1 MKRPILLALLMTV
14 ALPLLAQNSLPRY
27 AAWQPNGPE
36 TLACAIPAQLQ
47 AAPAADG
54 QLRYLVLQLAPDW
67 APDWKQ
73 AAFQL
78 KGLIVGVKSQSPQA
92 LVGVEGSRAQIEAL
106 LGQELA
112 PYFDG
117 YVYGDEPWLP
127 EADPTGKLWEKTT
140 VSANQV
146 LSTLIEAASLGVE
159 LVLFDQFEL
168 SSKQRELLDVVAK
181 TRTGSLDEQPQIS
194 GLDQANA
201 TFFFD
206 PISGDYH
213 LALFAAKGQ
222 SQTTTFKLA
231 KGTKVELLF
240 PKGARYRHQQYT
252 TITELSL
259 EGDSD
264 AYFFRLEP
272 GEKAGTSE
280 SLEVVTK
287 QIVDPYELVVKNQ
300 VFKEEQD
307 RLFQSLEVDE
317 VQNYRYAAA
326 AGIEIDVSFAD
337 KVVQRKGLPV
347 ERIRT
352 ATYLGGVKWK
362 GDKQPELPLISPEK
376 VQTPPLVIDLDKS
389 YSYTYKGEDTIDGHA
404 TWKVGFEPK
413 GATGNYYSGTVW
425 IDQES
430 GAHRKLRAI
439 QSGLVAPVLGNEMVV
454 YFDWVEQGGV
464 KYWTQVREENLQ
476 LINIVGERIVL
487 QIDSRRSNYQF
498 NSGQADAHLQ
508 EAYAS
513 SATILRDTQK
523 GFRYL
528 KAKGKNG
535 EREVSEDTFLKK
547 KAVLG
552 GILLDPALD
561 SPVPL
566 AGFNYT
572 NLDFLG
578 QGYQAN
584 FFLAG
589 AINDMIVSNPH
600 FLGSNLDFTA
610 ELFLTPLY
618 FGDTVYE
625 ENEERKDLEIESLAE
640 SLNLTIGVPIGTF
653 WKFSGNYGLLYR
665 DYKLGDDTD
674 PDYVLP
680 KSHLEHVGRIS
691 LDYSRS
697 RFVSRVLYSFNKRSD
712 WDDFGLPEDTDTV
725 EDSYRTLEVDM
736 GVSKRLKHFQSLGA
750 ELRYLKGW
758 NLDRFSRFGFGFFEN
773 RVDGFGT
780 SGIRGD
786 SAIRL
791 KLEYEKGIKGLFN
804 LDFGITAARAEL
816 DKPVIIGGY
825 QQPEKVDLAGLGL
838 AVNFMGP
845 WKTLIRVDVGYGA
858 YSSLKAEEGDV
869 SGQIVFLKLF

>member
-1 MKRPILLALLMTV
+1 MKRPWLPLALLLTAM
-14 ALPLLAQNSLPRY
+14 LPLLAQNNLPRY

-47 AAPAADG
+47 SAPTAQP
-54 QLRYLVLQLAPDW
+54 QLRYIVLQLAPDW

-78 KGLIVGVKSQSPQA
+78 KGLIVGIKSQSPQA
-92 LVGVEGSRAQIEAL
+92 LVGIEGAHAQIEAL
-106 LGQELA
+106 LGQEMA
-112 PYFDG
+112 AYFDG
-117 YVYGDEPWLP
+117 YVYADEPWLP
-127 EADPTGKLWEKTT
+127 ESDPTGKLWQKTAT
-140 VSANQV
+140 AGNQV

-159 LVLFDQFEL
+159 LVLFEQFDL
-168 SSKQRELLDVVAK
+168 SPKQRELLDVVAK
-181 TRTGSLDEQPQIS
+181 TRTGSLDEQPSIS

-206 PISGDYH
+206 PVSGDYH
-213 LALFAAKGQ
+213 LALFAAKGEV
-222 SQTTTFKLA
+222 QTLTFQLG
-231 KGTKVELLF
+231 KGTKAELLF
-240 PKGARYRHQQYT
+240 PKGARHRHQQYAS
-252 TITELSL
+252 ITELRL
-259 EGDSD
+259 DGDSD

-272 GEKAGTSE
+272 SEKAGTSE

-287 QIVDPYELVVKNQ
+287 KIVDPYELVVKNQ

-317 VQNYRYAAA
+317 EQNYRYAAA
-326 AGIEIDVSFAD
+326 AGVEIDVTFD
-337 KVVQRKGLPV
+337 DQVIQRKDQPI
-347 ERIRT
+347 ERIRK

-376 VQTPPLVIDLDKS
+376 VQTAPLVIDLDKS
-389 YSYTYKGEDTIDGHA
+389 YTYTYKGEDTIDGHA

-413 GATGNYYSGTVW
+413 GTGNFFSGTVW
-425 IDQES
+425 IDQQN

-439 QSGLVAPVLGNEMVV
+439 QSGLEPPVIGNEMTV
-454 YFDWVEQGGV
+454 YFDWVEQDGV

-487 QIDSRRSNYQF
+487 QISSRRSNYRF
-498 NSGQADAHLQ
+498 NSGQADQRLK
-508 EAYAS
+508 EAYAGD
-513 SATILRDTQK
+513 ATILRDTQK

-528 KAKGKNG
+528 KAKGDG
-535 EREVSEDTFLKK
+535 EREISEDTFLKK

-552 GILLDPALD
+552 GILFDPALD
-561 SPVPL
+561 SPIPL

-578 QGYQAN
+578 RGYQAN

-589 AINDMIVSNPH
+589 AINDLIVSNAN
-600 FLGSNLDFTA
+600 FLGTNLDFTG

-625 ENEERKDLEIESLAE
+625 ENEERKDLEIESLNE
-640 SLNLTIGVPIGTF
+640 SLNLTLGVPLGSF
-653 WKFSGNYGLLYR
+653 WKFSGNYGLIYR
-665 DYKLGDDTD
+665 DYKRADDTD
-674 PDYVLP
+674 PDYILP
-680 KSHLEHVGRIS
+680 KSHLEHVGR
-691 LDYSRS
+691 LNLEYSRA
-697 RFVSRVLYSFNKRSD
+697 RFISRVQYSFSKRSA
-712 WDDFGLPEDTDTV
+712 WEDFGLPEDTDTV
-725 EDSYRTLEVDM
+725 EDSFSTLQVDM
-736 GVSKRLKHFQSLGA
+736 SLSKRLPKFQNITG

-773 RVDGFGT
+773 RVNGFGT

-786 SAIRL
+786 SATRL
-791 KLEYEKGIKGLFN
+791 KFEYEKGIKGLFN
-804 LDFGITAARAEL
+804 IEFDITGARAEL
-816 DKPVIIGGY
+816 DETVIIGGY
-825 QQPEKVDLAGLGL
+825 QQPEKVDLAGIGAAL
-838 AVNFMGP
+838 NFMGP
-845 WKTLIRVDVGYGA
+845 WQTLIRLDIGYGA